1 MLFNNKKEE
10 PKKKQRMYQN
20 DDDDDT
26 MNSAAAAAAAADDDD
41 EAGADEP
48 DTVEEIDMYRAW
60 KTCCEMVTERGYE
73 ITNIDGE
80 GDLTGST
87 FEAFKL
93 MKERM
98 EQEAVTQTYISIHG
112 KTADG
117 KKQIVVKLI
126 PQKFITNKKFLNGES
141 HDDGGDTT
149 TVFVITA
156 KPTKIIIAANYELF
170 RYSEVIFNRTRHRL
184 VPKHELM
191 SKADKDA
198 VLETYDCK
206 ESQLPRMLKSDFMA
220 RYYGAKSG
228 DMFKIYRPSPSC
240 GTYTTYRMVK

>member
-1 MLFNNKKEE
+1 MMSDE
-10 PKKKQRMYQN
+10 
-20 DDDDDT
+20 DDT
-26 MNSAAAAAAAADDDD
+26 SVAPKATAADD

-60 KTCCEMVTERGYE
+60 KTCREMLTERGYE
-73 ITNIDGE
+73 ITDE
-80 GDLTGST
+80 DVVDSS

-93 MKERM
+93 MKAASM
-98 EQEAVTQTYISIHG
+98 VGVPFTDMNDYYLSING
-112 KTADG
+112 EKDGG
-117 KKQIVVKLI
+117 KKKIVVKLI
-126 PQKFITNKKFLNGES
+126 GQNVGIKKPFLQGLCQSDSTNI
-141 HDDGGDTT
+141 
-149 TVFVITA
+149 FVITA
-156 KPTKIIIAANYELF
+156 KPTKNIITTTYELF

-191 SKADKDA
+191 SKADKDV
-198 VLETYDCK
+198 VLATYDCK